1 VARWAGGGLSGRR
14 VANDR
19 VGATTAGKRFGTDI
33 FPFCSYSFLIISVQY
48 GAPAQES
55 IIKTVAIC
63 AGSGGSM
70 FKDVKADLYWTGEMG
85 HVSPGVRPF
94 LLKSDGRICRQ
105 TQRRSGY

>member
-1 VARWAGGGLSGRR
+1 VVGQGGSGGTRVSAVSSRAKDSVLTLDPLSPLVSLRFVTMGL
-14 VANDR
+14 
-19 VGATTAGKRFGTDI
+19 
-33 FPFCSYSFLIISVQY
+33 VQY
-48 GAPAQES
+48 GAPIQES

>member
-1 VARWAGGGLSGRR
+1 MRVVCQDHSGG
-14 VANDR
+14 
-19 VGATTAGKRFGTDI
+19 TTVPAVPSRAKD
-33 FPFCSYSFLIISVQY
+33 SVLIIDFYRPLLSIVLMCSVQY

-85 HVSPGVRPF
+85 HVSTGLRPF
-94 LLKSDGRICRQ
+94 LLRSDGRIRCQ
-105 TQRRSGY
+105 ILSQSQC